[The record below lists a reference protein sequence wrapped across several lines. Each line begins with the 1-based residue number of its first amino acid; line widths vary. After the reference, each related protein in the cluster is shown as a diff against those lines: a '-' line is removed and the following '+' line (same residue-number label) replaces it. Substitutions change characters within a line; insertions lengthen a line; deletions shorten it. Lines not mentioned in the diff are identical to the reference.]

1 MDISLIEAAK
11 EPSGY
16 NLFAIIFNDVCLV
29 KEYIESLNEK
39 NRAQVFALFKRIIT
53 AGPPKIE
60 TKFRKLENKVF
71 ELKTSGGVRI
81 LGFFAGTKF
90 PQSLILTHGFD
101 KPHKKILKR
110 QIKKSEK
117 WHEKYLSANEIRVIS
132 D

>member
-60 TKFRKLENKVF
+60 TKFRKLEI
-71 ELKTSGGVRI
+71 E
-81 LGFFAGTKF
+81 
-90 PQSLILTHGFD
+90 
-101 KPHKKILKR
+101 
-110 QIKKSEK
+110 QI
-117 WHEKYLSANEIRVIS
+117 A
-132 D
+132 